1 MALTF
6 TVKMKHLGGKY
17 MDKPISPLFALN
29 LLCMWPMDLGYSS
42 AYFTHTKIW
51 FLIHL
56 TYLYVISLSL
66 PLRPLDTSAPLPHPL
81 SDLGNLREA
90 IFSVQIPYIV
100 DESP

>member
-29 LLCMWPMDLGYSS
+29 LLCMWPVVLGYSS
-42 AYFTHTKIW
+42 AYFTHTKVG

-56 TYLYVISLSL
+56 TYLCVISLSL

-90 IFSVQIPYIV
+90 IFSIQIPCIV